1 VYRAADDLQTKK
13 GTWFSNVRLNNE
25 VVCVMLYQ
33 IRMIDKKRLSVKIG
47 ELSLSDLNK
56 VKEKL
61 KILLE
66 LP

>member
-1 VYRAADDLQTKK
+1 
-13 GTWFSNVRLNNE
+13 
-25 VVCVMLYQ
+25 MLYQ

>member
-1 VYRAADDLQTKK
+1 
-13 GTWFSNVRLNNE
+13 
-25 VVCVMLYQ
+25 
-33 IRMIDKKRLSVKIG
+33 MIDKKRLSVKIG